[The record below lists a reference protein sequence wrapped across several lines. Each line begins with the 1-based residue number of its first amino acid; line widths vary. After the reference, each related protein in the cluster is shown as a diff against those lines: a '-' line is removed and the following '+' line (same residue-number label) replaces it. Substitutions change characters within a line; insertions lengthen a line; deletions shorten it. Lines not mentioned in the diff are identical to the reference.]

1 VTAVLR
7 TGSAYAVA
15 LVLTVAGL
23 ALPAQAAAVR
33 AGDDARP
40 AVVEVRTIGHSV
52 KGRPIRAWRLGE
64 PGKRRMVLVST
75 MHGDEPHTRRILET
89 LRDGRPVRGV
99 DLWVV
104 PTYNPDGLAR
114 GTRRNARGVD
124 LNRNFPHRWTDLDGS
139 HESGPRPASE
149 PETRAVMT
157 FLEEVDPRRV
167 ISFHQPLH
175 GVDTDTKDAGF
186 ARRLAR
192 ALRLPRTSLDCGGMC
207 HGTMT
212 MWFNHRFRGSA
223 LTVEY
228 GSRPSRHRITVQAP
242 RQLLGAIGAHRTRR
256 G

>member
-1 VTAVLR
+1 VTSVLR

>member
-1 VTAVLR
+1 MARVP
-7 TGSAYAVA
+7 GAYAVA
-15 LVLTVAGL
+15 LALL
-23 ALPAQAAAVR
+23 ASTWAPATATAAPSVTAPP
-33 AGDDARP
+33 DRP

-64 PGKRRMVLVST
+64 PGERRIVLIST

-89 LRDGRPVRGV
+89 LRDGRAIRGI

-124 LNRNFPHRWTDLDGS
+124 LNRNFPHRWKDLDG
-139 HESGPRPASE
+139 HYESGPRPGSE
-149 PETRAVMT
+149 PETRAVMR

-167 ISFHQPLH
+167 LSFHQPLH
-175 GVDTDTKDAGF
+175 GIDTDTKEPGF

-192 ALRLPRTSLDCGGMC
+192 ALRLPRTRLDCGGLC

-212 MWFNHRFRGSA
+212 MWFNHRFAGSA
-223 LTVEY
+223 LTIEY
-228 GSRPSRHRITVQAP
+228 GARPSRHRMTEQAP
-242 RQLLGAIGAHRTRR
+242 RQLLGVLGAHRTRA

>member
-1 VTAVLR
+1 VTAALR
-7 TGSAYAVA
+7 TWSAYAVL
-15 LVLTVAGL
+15 LVLTAAGL
-23 ALPAQAAAVR
+23 ALPAQAAVR

-124 LNRNFPHRWTDLDGS
+124 LNRNFPHRWKDLDGS
-139 HESGPRPASE
+139 YESGPRPASE

-175 GVDTDTKDAGF
+175 GVDTDTKDPGF

-192 ALRLPRTSLDCGGMC
+192 ALRLPRTSLDCGGLC

-228 GSRPSRHRITVQAP
+228 GSRPSRHRMAVQAP
-242 RQLLGAIGAHRTRR
+242 RQVLAAIGAHRTRR

>member
-1 VTAVLR
+1 M
-7 TGSAYAVA
+7 
-15 LVLTVAGL
+15 TVARHLGSYAAALAMLAGGL
-23 ALPAQAAAVR
+23 TSVLAQPAAAVE
-33 AGDDARP
+33 ADPGDRP

-64 PGKRRMVLVST
+64 PGKRRIVLVST
-75 MHGDEPHTRRILET
+75 MHGNEPATRRILET
-89 LRDGRPVRGV
+89 LRDGRPIRGV
-99 DLWVV
+99 DLWVI

-124 LNRNFPHRWTDLDGS
+124 LNRNFPYRWADLDGNY
-139 HESGPRPASE
+139 ESGRRPGSE
-149 PETRAVMT
+149 PETRAVMA
-157 FLEEVDPRRV
+157 FLKDVDPRRV

-175 GVDTDTKDAGF
+175 GVDTDTKDPGF

-192 ALRLPRTSLDCGGMC
+192 ALRLPRTSLDCGGLC

-212 MWFNHRFRGSA
+212 MWFNHRLDGAA

-228 GSRPSRHRITVQAP
+228 GSRPSRHRMAVQAP
-242 RQLLGAIGAHRTRR
+242 RQLLRVLGARRTR

>member
-1 VTAVLR
+1 VTAPLR
-7 TGSAYAVA
+7 TWPTYAVA

-149 PETRAVMT
+149 PETRAVMA

>member
-1 VTAVLR
+1 MVRIPGLAGL
-7 TGSAYAVA
+7 
-15 LVLTVAGL
+15 LVGLLVGL
-23 ALPAQAAAVR
+23 ALPGTAHAVT
-33 AGDDARP
+33 AGPEDRP

-64 PGKRRMVLVST
+64 PGRRRIVLVST
-75 MHGDEPHTRRILET
+75 MHGDEPHTRAILET
-89 LRDGRPVRGV
+89 LRDGRAIRGV

-124 LNRNFPHRWTDLDGS
+124 LNRNFPHRWKDLDGRY
-139 HESGPRPASE
+139 ESGRRPASE
-149 PETRAVMT
+149 PETRAVMA
-157 FLEEVDPRRV
+157 FLEEIDPVRV
-167 ISFHQPLH
+167 VSFHQPLN
-175 GVDTDTKDAGF
+175 GVDTDTKDPRF

-192 ALRLPRTSLDCGGMC
+192 ALRLPRTSLDCGGLC

-212 MWFNHRFRGSA
+212 MWFNHRMRGSA

-228 GSRPSRHRITVQAP
+228 GARPSRHRMVVQAP
-242 RQLLGAIGAHRTRR
+242 RQLLGALGAHRTSR